1 MLKKSSGEDRNPK
14 PVQLDALPDAHR
26 KDNDQ
31 IIEMAAD
38 QFADLLWRHWL
49 YIKKLEEKNS
59 KEPDS

>member
-1 MLKKSSGEDRNPK
+1 MSRRPSDKNRNPK

-31 IIEMAAD
+31 IIEMAAE
-38 QFADLLWRHWL
+38 QLADLLWRHWL